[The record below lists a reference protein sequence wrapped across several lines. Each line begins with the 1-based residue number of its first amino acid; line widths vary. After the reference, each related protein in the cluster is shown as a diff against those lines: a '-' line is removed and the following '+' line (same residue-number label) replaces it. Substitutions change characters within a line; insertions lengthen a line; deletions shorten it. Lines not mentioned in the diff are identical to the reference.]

1 MRMDAYDQ
9 PGLLRRSIRDEQ
21 HVIEAHQKVLDTLRA
36 RDGAWASQAMA
47 AHLQK
52 LWAKE

>member
-36 RDGAWASQAMA
+36 RDGARASQAMA